1 VSSRCSVKET
11 SSYQTE
17 TSHENHTF
25 AFMDRFSYLGN
36 SDVGQI
42 DEMYRLFQKDPS
54 SVDES
59 WKEFFDGFEFARTN
73 YVLNGKNG
81 KPVSSNQSVI
91 PENVQKEFNVIN
103 LINGYRTRGHLFTK
117 TNPVRERRQY
127 TPTLEIE
134 NFNLSSADLETVF
147 HSGSLIGVGPAKLK
161 DIIAHL
167 EQTYCASI
175 GAEYKYIRSPEIVN
189 WLENKMEGSKNV
201 PHFTIEQKRR
211 ILRKLNEAVAFEN
224 FVHTKFV
231 GQKRFSLEGCET
243 LIPALDA
250 VIESGAELGIKE
262 YVIGMS
268 HRGRLN
274 VLSNILGKT
283 HEEIFEEFEG
293 LEYDE
298 LGFAGD
304 VKYHLGYSSDVE
316 TGSGKKIHLSVAPNP
331 SHLEAVDPVVQG
343 IVRSKIENTPGGDEN
358 MIAPILIHGDAA
370 VAAQGVVY
378 EVIQMSLLRAYR
390 TGGTIH
396 LVVNNQI
403 GFTTNYID
411 ARSSTYCTDVA
422 KVTLSP
428 VFHVN
433 ADDVEALVYTIQLA
447 LEYRQKFH
455 RDVFIDILGYRKYGH
470 NEGDE
475 PRFTQPLLYKAIA
488 AHPDARKIYNEKLL
502 SQGEV
507 EANLAREM
515 EVSFK
520 SMLEKSLDTARKAK
534 EKHVKSFLEGNWKGL
549 RLATGDDFKKSPETG
564 VDKNVLNE
572 IGKKITELPSD
583 KKFFNKTV
591 RLFEDRKKMVSEG
604 RFDWAM
610 GELLAYGSLLKE
622 GFPVRFSGQDVERG
636 TFSHRHAVVQV
647 EDSEEQYVPLN
658 NIDKKQAP
666 FGIYNSL
673 LSEYAVLGFEYGFA
687 SATPNSLVIWEAQ
700 FGDFFNG
707 AQIIIDQYLSS
718 AEDKWNR
725 MNGIVL
731 LLPHGYE
738 GQGAEHS
745 SGRIE
750 RFLNLCAGN
759 NMNVLNCSTP
769 ANFFHAL
776 RRQLHRPFRKPLIV
790 FTPKSLL
797 RHPRCV
803 SKIDE
808 LSTGSFLEI
817 IDDSTAKAEKISRVL
832 VCSGK
837 IYYELLEQKEKDQAD
852 HIAIVRLEQLY
863 PLPVEQLQKLK
874 TKYKN
879 AKEWIWI
886 QEEPV
891 NMGAWSYLLRV
902 ATPVIPFTAITR
914 PESASPATGSYKAH
928 EREQRSLIADAFK

>member
-1 VSSRCSVKET
+1 
-11 SSYQTE
+11 
-17 TSHENHTF
+17 
-25 AFMDRFSYLGN
+25 MDKFSYLGN
-36 SDVGQI
+36 ADVSQI
-42 DEMYRLFQKDPS
+42 EELYQQFLNDPAS
-54 SVDES
+54 MEKS
-59 WKEFFDGFEFARTN
+59 WKEFFEGFEFARLN
-73 YVLNGKNG
+73 YSTNGKSDKTN
-81 KPVSSNQSVI
+81 I
-91 PENVQKEFNVIN
+91 PENVKKEFNVIN

-117 TNPVRERRQY
+117 TNPVRERRHY
-127 TPTLEIE
+127 LPTLDVE
-134 NFNLSSADLETVF
+134 NFGLKNSDLETVF
-147 HSGSLIGVGPAKLK
+147 HSGSLIGIGPATLNK
-161 DIIAHL
+161 IIKHL
-167 EQTYCASI
+167 QQTYCASI
-175 GAEYKYIRSPEIVN
+175 GAEYKYIRSPEIVT
-189 WLENKMEGSKNV
+189 WLENKMESSLNMPV
-201 PHFTIEQKRR
+201 FSIEQKRR
-211 ILRKLNEAVAFEN
+211 ILGKLNEAVAFEN

-250 VIESGAELGIKE
+250 IIEFGAQQGIKE

-274 VLSNILGKT
+274 VLANILGKT
-283 HEEIFEEFEG
+283 YEEIFTEFEG

-304 VKYHLGYSSDVE
+304 VKYHLGFSSDVV
-316 TGSGKKIHLSVAPNP
+316 TSDGHKVHLSVAPNP

-343 IVRSKIENTPGGDEN
+343 IVRSKIDNTPGGDEN
-358 MIAPILIHGDAA
+358 QIAPILIHGDAA

-378 EVIQMSLLRAYR
+378 EVIQMSLLKGYR

-411 ARSSTYCTDVA
+411 GRSSTYCTDVA

-488 AHPDARKIYNEKLL
+488 AHQDPRKIYNEKLL

-507 EANLAREM
+507 EGNLVREM

-520 SMLEKSLDTARKAK
+520 EMLEKSLDTARQIKK
-534 EKHVKSFLEGNWKGL
+534 KKVKSFLEGSWKGL
-549 RLATGDDFKKSPETG
+549 RLATPEDFIKSPTTG
-564 VDKNVLNE
+564 VDENVLRS
-572 IGKKITELPSD
+572 IGKKITELPSG
-583 KKFFNKTV
+583 KNFFSKTV
-591 RLFEDRKKMVSEG
+591 RLFEERKKMVPAGS
-604 RFDWAM
+604 FDWAM

-622 GFPVRFSGQDVERG
+622 GFPVRITGQDVERG
-636 TFSHRHAVVQV
+636 TFSHRHAVIQV
-647 EDSEEQYVPLN
+647 EDSEENYVPLN
-658 NIDKKQAP
+658 NIENGQAP
-666 FGIYNSL
+666 FRIYNSL

-687 SATPNSLVIWEAQ
+687 LSTPNTLVIWEAQ
-700 FGDFFNG
+700 FGDFNNG
-707 AQIIIDQYLSS
+707 AQIIIDQYISS

-750 RFLNLCAGN
+750 RFLNLSAGY
-759 NMNVLNCSTP
+759 NMNILNCTTP

-776 RRQLHRPFRKPLIV
+776 RRQMHRPFRKPLAI

-797 RHPRCV
+797 RHPRCI
-803 SKIDE
+803 SQINE
-808 LSTGSFLEI
+808 FSSGSFREL
-817 IDDSTAKAEKISRVL
+817 IDDSNVVAEKVRKVL
-832 VCSGK
+832 ICSGK
-837 IYYELLEQKEKDQAD
+837 IYYELLEQKEKDQAE

-863 PLPVEQLQKLK
+863 PLPVDQLQKIK
-874 TKYKN
+874 QRYKN
-879 AKEWIWI
+879 AKLWIWI

-902 ATPVIPFTAITR
+902 ATPIIPLSSITR
-914 PESASPATGSYKAH
+914 PESASPATGSYKTH
-928 EREQRSLIADAFK
+928 DREQRQLIAEAFMN